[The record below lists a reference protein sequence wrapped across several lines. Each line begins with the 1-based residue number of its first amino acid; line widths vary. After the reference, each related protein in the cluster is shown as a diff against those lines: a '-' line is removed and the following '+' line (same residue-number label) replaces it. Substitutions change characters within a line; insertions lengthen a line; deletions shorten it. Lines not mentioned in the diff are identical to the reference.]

1 MARLHGMLSGLHDDG
16 NVIYGIGAA
25 TRAVPLI
32 HYARIAG
39 YLACVCEVAGSEKI
53 GTTMPGTS
61 ITVVDEVRLIEDQPG
76 YALLFPWQYADSL
89 IPKLRQAGYRGR
101 FIIPLPEPRITDE

>member
-76 YALLFPWQYADSL
+76 LCAAVPVAVR
-89 IPKLRQAGYRGR
+89 RQPDPEAAPGR
-101 FIIPLPEPRITDE
+101 VPRPVHHSAARAEDHR